1 MTPEPTAMDATPA
14 LPQVLE
20 EGYRGFLI
28 RIPIPEATPVAAGTP
43 VQVSVAAISQH
54 AIAHMDAI
62 RWAPVEGSEGDL
74 HTLARIKQ
82 AIDEALDGVDRA
94 S

>member
-28 RIPIPEATPVAAGTP
+28 RIPIPEATPAAAGTP
-43 VQVSVAAISQH
+43 VQVSVAAI
-54 AIAHMDAI
+54 
-62 RWAPVEGSEGDL
+62 
-74 HTLARIKQ
+74 
-82 AIDEALDGVDRA
+82 
-94 S
+94 